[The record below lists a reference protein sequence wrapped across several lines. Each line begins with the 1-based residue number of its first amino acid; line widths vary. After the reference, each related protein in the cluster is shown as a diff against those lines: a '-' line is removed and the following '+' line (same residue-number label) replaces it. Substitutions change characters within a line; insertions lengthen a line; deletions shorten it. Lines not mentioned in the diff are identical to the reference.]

1 MHKFLTLLEGGI
13 IGAALLI
20 IFDHVVEKLGYWS
33 YRRRV
38 NNTYSRPT
46 YYQPTY
52 RSYGNFRD
60 DEKEEDE

>member
-20 IFDHVVEKLGYWS
+20 IFDHVVEKLGHLS
-33 YRRRV
+33 YRNRF
-38 NNTYSRPT
+38 NHTYSRPT
-46 YYQPTY
+46 YYQPAY

-60 DEKEEDE
+60 EKEEEDE